1 VWHSFAGAAVLV
13 IVSLSWP
20 LFVDFTPATRR
31 PYVGDTRNNSVLS
44 LALGTFGFGRAAGVT
59 QPPPPDRG
67 PPARAGVRESFTAQ
81 GGRPG
86 LARLGNRDLAG
97 HISRLIPYAAFGFIA
112 LRFHWRQADVPS
124 GLRVQVLLWGAWF
137 VCYAAAFS
145 FSRSPVH
152 PYYLNML
159 APPLAFFAGAGTV
172 AR

>member
-1 VWHSFAGAAVLV
+1 VWHSFAGATVLV

-31 PYVGDTRNNSVLS
+31 PYVGDTRNNSVLR

-59 QPPPPDRG
+59 QPLPDRG
-67 PPARAGVRESFTAQ
+67 RPARAGAREPFTAQ

-86 LARLGNRDLAG
+86 LARWGNRDRAG
-97 HISRLIPYAAFGFIA
+97 HISWLTPYAVPGFVA
-112 LRFHWRQADVPS
+112 LRSRWRQTDEPTA
-124 GLRVQVLLWGAWF
+124 LRAQVLLWAFWF

-145 FSRSPVH
+145 FSHSPVH
-152 PYYLNML
+152 PYYPNML
-159 APPLAFFAGAGTV
+159 TPPLAFFAGAGTV